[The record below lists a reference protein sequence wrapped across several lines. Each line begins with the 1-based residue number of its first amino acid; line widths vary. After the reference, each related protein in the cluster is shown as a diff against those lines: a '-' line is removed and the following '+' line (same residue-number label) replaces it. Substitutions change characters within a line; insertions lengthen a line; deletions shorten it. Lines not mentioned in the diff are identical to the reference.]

1 MNDAHWHLVVNHFP
15 IIGTIFG
22 LGILISGLVLKN
34 KTAVNI
40 AYILFVISAIFGFA
54 SMYTGE
60 GAEEMVENLPNVGDQ
75 IIHEHEEMAEKAIVF
90 MAILGILSFVNLFAL
105 IRSLSFAKILTYV
118 TLIFSLLTFGIYA
131 KTGNL
136 GGQIRHTEIRTN
148 AVTNNHSGAI
158 ENRNQK
164 SEDNKE
170 DDD

>member
-1 MNDAHWHLVVNHFP
+1 MNATHLHLILTHFP
-15 IIGTIFG
+15 IIGTL
-22 LGILISGLVLKN
+22 LGSLILIYGIFTKNTSIKKLSMLLFIAMALV
-34 KTAVNI
+34 
-40 AYILFVISAIFGFA
+40 AIPV
-54 SMYTGE
+54 YLTGE
-60 GAEEMVENLPNVGDQ
+60 GAEETVEKLSGVSEQ
-75 IIHEHEEMAEKAIVF
+75 TIKVHEEMAEKAIVF

-164 SEDNKE
+164 SEDNEE